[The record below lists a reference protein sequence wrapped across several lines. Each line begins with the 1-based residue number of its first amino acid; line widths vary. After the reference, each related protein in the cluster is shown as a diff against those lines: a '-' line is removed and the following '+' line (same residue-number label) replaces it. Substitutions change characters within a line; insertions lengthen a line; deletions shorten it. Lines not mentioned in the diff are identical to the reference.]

1 VGKEPLDGRALTV
14 VLYLVRGVWGT
25 AEKALP
31 PLLKPPRSAPTIPK
45 SFEIGGLHSGS
56 HQLSKPGNTPQSLV
70 RAKPRESGEA
80 NPSVK
85 LLPEPIEEGRGPIG
99 GGEKRVIDVPLKN
112 LASPP
117 NSSM

>member
-1 VGKEPLDGRALTV
+1 MRQQPLDSRALAV
-14 VLYLVRGVWGT
+14 VLDLVGGVGGT
-25 AEKALP
+25 TQQALP
-31 PLLKPPRSAPTIPK
+31 ALLEPPRSAPPIPK

-56 HQLSKPGNTPQSLV
+56 HQLGQPGNAPQSFI

-80 NPSVK
+80 DPTTK
-85 LLPEPIEEGRGPIG
+85 LLPEPIMEGGGPVRRGEEG
-99 GGEKRVIDVPLKN
+99 VIDVPLKN